1 MNPTQSIRRG
11 DWLTPN
17 AELGPLHC
25 PRVGSVFGVVVAS
38 WVVLIGHA
46 AHAQTPPG
54 PNAAESA
61 IAGRVLASN
70 CANCHGM
77 DGRSAGGMPMLA
89 GYPRDAMVATMQAFR
104 SGQRPATIMHQLAK
118 GYTDDQIAMVAEHFS
133 RLKALP

>member
-1 MNPTQSIRRG
+1 MKLNHSMRR
-11 DWLTPN
+11 P
-17 AELGPLHC
+17 ELSAL
-25 PRVGSVFGVVVAS
+25 GVVLVSARGLALGAFFGFGMTLTS
-38 WVVLIGHA
+38 QA
-46 AHAQTPPG
+46 AHAQSTPAPT
-54 PNAAESA
+54 AAESA

-89 GYPRDAMVATMQAFR
+89 GYPRDAMVSTMQAFR

-118 GYTDDQIAMVAEHFS
+118 GYTDDQIALVAEHFS

>member
-1 MNPTQSIRRG
+1 MT
-11 DWLTPN
+11 LT
-17 AELGPLHC
+17 
-25 PRVGSVFGVVVAS
+25 SQ
-38 WVVLIGHA
+38 A
-46 AHAQTPPG
+46 AHAQSAPAPT
-54 PNAAESA
+54 AAESA

-89 GYPRDAMVATMQAFR
+89 GYPRDAMVSTMQAFR

-118 GYTDDQIAMVAEHFS
+118 GYTDDQIALVAEHFS

>member
-1 MNPTQSIRRG
+1 MKFNHSMRRTS
-11 DWLTPN
+11 LS
-17 AELGPLHC
+17 ALGT
-25 PRVGSVFGVVVAS
+25 VFG
-38 WVVLIGHA
+38 IGIA
-46 AHAQTPPG
+46 LNGPMAHAQAVPAPS
-54 PNAAESA
+54 AAESA

-118 GYTDDQIAMVAEHFS
+118 GYTDDQIALVAEHFS

>member
-1 MNPTQSIRRG
+1 MQATQSMRRCNLSVLVLAMAA
-11 DWLTPN
+11 LT
-17 AELGPLHC
+17 
-25 PRVGSVFGVVVAS
+25 VQ
-38 WVVLIGHA
+38 A
-46 AHAQTPPG
+46 AHAQSPPA
-54 PNAAESA
+54 PTASESA

-89 GYPRDAMVATMQAFR
+89 GYPRDAMVSTMQAFR

-118 GYTDDQIAMVAEHFS
+118 GYTDDQIALVAEHFS

>member
-1 MNPTQSIRRG
+1 MKFNHSMRRKS
-11 DWLTPN
+11 LL
-17 AELGPLHC
+17 ALGTA
-25 PRVGSVFGVVVAS
+25 FG
-38 WVVLIGHA
+38 IGIA
-46 AHAQTPPG
+46 LNGQMAYAQAVPAPA
-54 PNAAESA
+54 AAESA

-118 GYTDDQIAMVAEHFS
+118 GYTDDQIALVAEHFS

>member
-1 MNPTQSIRRG
+1 MKFNHSMRG
-11 DWLTPN
+11 KSLL
-17 AELGPLHC
+17 ALGT
-25 PRVGSVFGVVVAS
+25 VFG
-38 WVVLIGHA
+38 IGIA
-46 AHAQTPPG
+46 LNAQMAYAQAVPAPA
-54 PNAAESA
+54 AAESA
-61 IAGRVLASN
+61 IAGRMLASN

-118 GYTDDQIAMVAEHFS
+118 GYTDDQIALLAEHFS